1 MVQANIL
8 MPLASSRCKV
18 EWEGLAETISSVFER
33 RPIEEDD
40 PGVDAI
46 HGSSSLVGQPCE
58 VWIAVQE
65 RFGCRAATL
74 QPFLD
79 AMGALASRLDKA
91 GDLAGRPPTSSFHE
105 LRLSHGASWSP
116 KKEEGSSSD
125 SYPIRIFRLVSGFPA
140 AT

>member
-1 MVQANIL
+1 MVQSNNP
-8 MPLASSRCKV
+8 MPHASSSCKV

-33 RPIEEDD
+33 RLVEEGD

-46 HGSSSLVGQPCE
+46 HGLSPLMEQPCE

-79 AMGALASRLDKA
+79 AMGAIASRLDKVD
-91 GDLAGRPPTSSFHE
+91 DLAGRPPTSSFHE
-105 LRLSHGASWSP
+105 LRLSHGSSWSP
-116 KKEEGSSSD
+116 EKEDGSSSD